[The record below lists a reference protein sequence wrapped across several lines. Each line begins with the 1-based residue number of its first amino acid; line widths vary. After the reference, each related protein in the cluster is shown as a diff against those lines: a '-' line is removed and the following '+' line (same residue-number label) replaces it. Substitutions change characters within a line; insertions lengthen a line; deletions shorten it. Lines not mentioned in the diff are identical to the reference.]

1 MRVRIIDTTRA
12 EPSDFAAR
20 FNEHIAGILRAMTTF
35 DEHRAAE
42 MAGEHMACRH
52 HVVLTGDAFAILV
65 VDRVGTLFDGQL
77 AQRLGFRHI
86 RRDDGGQREQLGS
99 QCRNRVAFDKLRA
112 GRCHHH
118 RIKHNIRG
126 IMRNQTVGDHVDE
139 LHARHH
145 ADLHRD
151 RRNIFKYCV
160 DLRGEH
166 FRRSVRDHGHACG
179 VLRGQRRDGGHTE
192 HAIGKHGFQIRLNAG
207 TTGGIRSRDAQYR
220 CQSAGHE

>member
-1 MRVRIIDTTRA
+1 MRVRIVDTTRA

-20 FNEHIAGILRAMTTF
+20 LNEHITGILRAMTAL

-42 MAGEHMACRH
+42 MAGEHMTRRH
-52 HVVLTGDAFAILV
+52 HVVLAGDALTILV

-77 AQRLGFRHI
+77 AQRLGLRHI
-86 RRDDGGQREQLGS
+86 RRDDGGQWEQLGS
-99 QCRNRVAFDKLRA
+99 QCRNRVIVDKLRS

-126 IMRNQTVGDHVDE
+126 IMRNQTVGNHIDE

-151 RRNIFKYCV
+151 RRNIVEHGVY
-160 DLRGEH
+160 LRGQH
-166 FRRSVRDHGHACG
+166 FRRSVRDHGYACG
-179 VLRGQRRDGGHTE
+179 VLRGQCSDGGHTE
-192 HAIGKHGFQIRLNAG
+192 HAIGKHGLQICLNAG
-207 TTGGIRSRDAQYR
+207 TTGGIRSRDAQYW